1 MTEKKIIKYC
11 LTFDTLE
18 EYVEMLQGCS
28 AFVIMEK
35 LGEIFT
41 DFHAKPMIVK
51 KLLEHWEEEKRLI
64 REDVEKKGLPA
75 HETEQQRD

>member
-1 MTEKKIIKYC
+1 MTEEKINKHC

-35 LGEIFT
+35 LREFCTTSDANSIL
-41 DFHAKPMIVK
+41 VK
-51 KLLEHWEEEKRLI
+51 KLLEHWENEKRLI
-64 REDVEKKGLPA
+64 REDAEKKGLPL
-75 HETEQQRD
+75 HETE